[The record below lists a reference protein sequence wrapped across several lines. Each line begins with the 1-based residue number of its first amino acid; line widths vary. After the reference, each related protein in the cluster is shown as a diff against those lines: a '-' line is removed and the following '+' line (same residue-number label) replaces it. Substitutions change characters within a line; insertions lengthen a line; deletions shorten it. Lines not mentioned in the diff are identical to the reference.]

1 MQSTRRHDSM
11 DILILTTKT
20 FLNSQRH
27 TSTFFPQA
35 LLDGFSKLQLRA
47 KGKAQVGTRSDGESL
62 SRSLSRTH
70 RIAKPC
76 FLQRFWRLFS
86 KTVFF
91 TWSAD
96 FSVKCWSEWR
106 VFKTPTIIGDLYTLF
121 QKHKFLRQRRQTFL
135 YDIYN
140 VFDNVIHWASIFRW
154 IVWFLQCFGHTLGDT
169 IQNTWFLRAS
179 RHRLRAGPNQ
189 NHSFFKNTVFTC
201 FQKQLFRTHSFYGR
215 KTCSFKKSLACSWSQ
230 EFHGYP
236 DFD

>member
-47 KGKAQVGTRSDGESL
+47 KGKAQVGTRSDGESR

-86 KTVFF
+86 K
-91 TWSAD
+91 
-96 FSVKCWSEWR
+96 
-106 VFKTPTIIGDLYTLF
+106 
-121 QKHKFLRQRRQTFL
+121 
-135 YDIYN
+135 N
-140 VFDNVIHWASIFRW
+140 V
-154 IVWFLQCFGHTLGDT
+154 FLQCSQTFRWNADRNDVFSKLPQLSVTYTH
-169 IQNTWFLRAS
+169 
-179 RHRLRAGPNQ
+179 
-189 NHSFFKNTVFTC
+189 FFKNI
-201 FQKQLFRTHSFYGR
+201 SFYGKDDR
-215 KTCSFKKSLACSWSQ
+215 LFYMIFTMFLKMWYIGLPFLDELYGFYNALDTL
-230 EFHGYP
+230 
-236 DFD
+236 